1 MKHMRSK
8 RRRNRSASSP
18 GVFLFFFLALHSF
31 PEKLLAQDQSCK
43 STCGNIHV
51 QYPFGTGSGC
61 GDLRFAPY
69 LCCDEDK
76 QQLLLT
82 THSGSYP
89 VLSIDY
95 QNNLLY
101 IQDPSMST
109 CSCTRPSG
117 GFGLDWD
124 APFTFADS
132 TVFVLLDCDTSSSPV
147 YNTSELVSGLC
158 DPGSSSICSALY
170 LCPAVAG
177 IGSPVSTCC
186 IYSPVNLG
194 PAFDMDLRKLNCNSY
209 AAVYGF
215 DAQRSDPGS
224 WRYGVALKYRFN
236 VENDYPEMCRSCERS
251 NGACAFGVGTYHSF
265 ACSCPN
271 GVNTSTDCF
280 FPGWSTGA
288 TLKSWFFPPGAWW
301 TLSVATVMALLE
313 RKL

>member
-8 RRRNRSASSP
+8 RRRNRSSSSL

-61 GDLRFAPY
+61 GDLRFSPY

-82 THSGSYP
+82 THSGW
-89 VLSIDY
+89 
-95 QNNLLY
+95 
-101 IQDPSMST
+101 
-109 CSCTRPSG
+109 
-117 GFGLDWD
+117 DW
-124 APFTFADS
+124 
-132 TVFVLLDCDTSSSPV
+132 
-147 YNTSELVSGLC
+147 
-158 DPGSSSICSALY
+158 IALY